1 VERLRPDAKS
11 MVAVNDFDASK
22 RGAVRPASAG
32 PSPTISFTLASDGYD
47 WEDWSIA
54 EAVSIGDGNVN
65 VAEKQHYMDLEL
77 ASAGGRGVA
86 SHSLRRLGY
95 CDVHGNE
102 C

>member
-1 VERLRPDAKS
+1 
-11 MVAVNDFDASK
+11 MVAVKDFDTSK
-22 RGAVRPASAG
+22 RGAIRPASAG

-47 WEDWSIA
+47 WQDWSIT
-54 EAVSIGDGNVN
+54 EAMSIGNVN
-65 VAEKQHYMDLEL
+65 VAEKQHYMDLDL